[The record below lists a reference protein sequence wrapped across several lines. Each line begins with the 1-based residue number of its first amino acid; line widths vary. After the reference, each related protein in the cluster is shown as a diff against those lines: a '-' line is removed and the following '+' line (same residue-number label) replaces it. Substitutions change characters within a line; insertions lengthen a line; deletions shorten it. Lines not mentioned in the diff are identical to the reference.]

1 MVSVRSFIESVRA
14 FVSSEARSLVSAD
27 IRVESGQP
35 WSAENGNLHVPW
47 HFQPAITIM
56 GIIATTL
63 LVAAVGVLASW
74 DVIARKPITILRE
87 E

>member
-1 MVSVRSFIESVRA
+1 MA
-14 FVSSEARSLVSAD
+14 LVEYGVLGLLAGIIGSTGAAG
-27 IRVESGQP
+27 VT
-35 WSAENGNLHVPW
+35 WAMTAYGNIHVPW

-56 GIIATTL
+56 GIIATTI
-63 LVAAVGVLASW
+63 LVAAVGVLASR